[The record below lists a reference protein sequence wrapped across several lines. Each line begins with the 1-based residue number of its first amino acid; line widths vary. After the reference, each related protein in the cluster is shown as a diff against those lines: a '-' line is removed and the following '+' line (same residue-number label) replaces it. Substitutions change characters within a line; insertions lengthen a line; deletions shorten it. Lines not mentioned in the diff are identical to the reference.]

1 MKRHPKLKKLSEEH
15 QNALVAAMALKGER
29 TLPLELGWPS
39 EPDKKRDRFLRFA
52 ENHLFA
58 HFKEEEAK
66 IFPLAEAYST
76 EGRHL
81 CEMLRMEHQIMKE
94 QIELLRSAKDDGLAR
109 LLVQLGYNLEEHI
122 HREERDLFELLQK
135 DLPELAMREL

>member
-29 TLPLELGWPS
+29 RLPLELGWPS
-39 EPDKKRDRFLRFA
+39 EPDKKRDKFLQFA
-52 ENHLFA
+52 EKHLFP

-66 IFPLAEAYST
+66 IFPLAEAYSS

-81 CEMLRMEHQIMKE
+81 CERLRVEHEIMKE
-94 QIELLRSAKDDGLAR
+94 QIRLVRLAKGTDLAKF
-109 LLVQLGYNLEEHI
+109 LVELGYNLEEHV

-135 DLPELAMREL
+135 VLPEFAMDEL